1 MMPRFCPRMFLKTNV
16 SCWIERVDQ
25 RPSKLRVA
33 GSSPAAPT
41 MFRLGVCR
49 NERFSPILT
58 ARYWGCLMGRSQ
70 YTVVEILSPTD
81 S

>member
-41 MFRLGVCR
+41 IFQQLTRLWGSSKG
-49 NERFSPILT
+49 EEIESLT
-58 ARYWGCLMGRSQ
+58 
-70 YTVVEILSPTD
+70 E
-81 S
+81 